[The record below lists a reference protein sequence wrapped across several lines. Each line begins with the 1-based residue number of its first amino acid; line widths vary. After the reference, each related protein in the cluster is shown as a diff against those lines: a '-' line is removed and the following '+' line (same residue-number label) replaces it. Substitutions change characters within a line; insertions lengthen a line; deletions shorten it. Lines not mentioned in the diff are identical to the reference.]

1 MIADA
6 HPSITPHR
14 PHQVLETDDGFFGSA
29 AEFIEALDKYY
40 ARRATQTK
48 RHYAPSS
55 QFPSATAI
63 SEYPIAPAMAEF
75 GPV

>member
-1 MIADA
+1 MIHSSRRDRKARAIAEVLAMIADA

-48 RHYAPSS
+48 RH
-55 QFPSATAI
+55 
-63 SEYPIAPAMAEF
+63 
-75 GPV
+75 